1 MLPALLGEYCLG
13 ITGRNDFVEVR
24 EAIEMYIFGYGS
36 LINSASRKL
45 TGQTGEAIPV
55 VAHGLVRYWGKVD
68 DSYIL
73 SPLVVNEGEGQ
84 VNGVLLEVDDQALAE
99 FDRRERGYHRI
110 QIRPEQI
117 EAEVSFNREYSIWV
131 YVKNDPLPPCSLSPI
146 MQSYVDTVLAG
157 CLEVSHAFAEHFV
170 HHTIGW
176 QHAKENDRHQPKYG
190 NLAGVQ
196 VHHYEVIDN
205 LIKKGA

>member
-1 MLPALLGEYCLG
+1 M
-13 ITGRNDFVEVR
+13 
-24 EAIEMYIFGYGS
+24 
-36 LINSASRKL
+36 
-45 TGQTGEAIPV
+45 
-55 VAHGLVRYWGKVD
+55 RYWGKVD

-84 VNGVLLEVDDQALAE
+84 VNGVLLEVNHQALTE

-117 EAEVSFNREYSIWV
+117 ETDISFNPDHEIWV
-131 YVKNDPLPPCSLSPI
+131 YVKSDPLPPCTLSPI

-170 HHTIGW
+170 RHTIGW

-196 VHHYEVIDN
+196 DHHYELIDN
-205 LIKKGA
+205 LIKREPSGSLPLFIFDKYLIRICSLDLRKSHQNQNLNRRHFQHQS

>member
-1 MLPALLGEYCLG
+1 
-13 ITGRNDFVEVR
+13 
-24 EAIEMYIFGYGS
+24 
-36 LINSASRKL
+36 
-45 TGQTGEAIPV
+45 
-55 VAHGLVRYWGKVD
+55 
-68 DSYIL
+68 
-73 SPLVVNEGEGQ
+73 
-84 VNGVLLEVDDQALAE
+84 
-99 FDRRERGYHRI
+99 
-110 QIRPEQI
+110 
-117 EAEVSFNREYSIWV
+117 
-131 YVKNDPLPPCSLSPI
+131 

-170 HHTIGW
+170 DHTIGW

>member
-1 MLPALLGEYCLG
+1 M
-13 ITGRNDFVEVR
+13 
-24 EAIEMYIFGYGS
+24 
-36 LINSASRKL
+36 
-45 TGQTGEAIPV
+45 
-55 VAHGLVRYWGKVD
+55 RYWGKVD

-84 VNGVLLEVDDQALAE
+84 VNGVLLEVDHQALTE

-117 EAEVSFNREYSIWV
+117 ETDISFNPDHEIWV
-131 YVKNDPLPPCSLSPI
+131 YVKSDPLPPCTLSPI

-170 HHTIGW
+170 RHTIGW

-196 VHHYEVIDN
+196 DHHYELIDN
-205 LIKKGA
+205 LIAQHS